1 MKKVVSFCFV
11 ALLSIFF
18 VSCSTKQE
26 TDLQTVKKV
35 DLQRYLGDWY
45 EIARYEHKFQKDCKN
60 VKANYSLREDKKI
73 QVINSCT
80 KISTNEFKDA
90 KAVAYSVDDTNSK
103 LKVSFFRP
111 FYGDY
116 WVLILDEN
124 YEYAV
129 VGTPNREYLWILA
142 RDKKLPLKIQN
153 DILEKLPSL
162 GFDISK
168 LLWTMQEK

>member
-1 MKKVVSFCFV
+1 MKKVFSFCFV
-11 ALLSIFF
+11 ALLSMFF

-45 EIARYEHKFQKDCKN
+45 EIARYEYPFQKDCKN

-73 QVINSCT
+73 QVVNSCT

-90 KAVAYSVDDTNSK
+90 KAVAYSVDETNSK

-116 WVLILDEN
+116 WILDLDDD
-124 YEYAV
+124 YKYAII
-129 VGTPNREYLWILA
+129 GTPTKEYLWILS
-142 RDKKLPLKIQN
+142 RDKTISDEVLNKL
-153 DILEKLPSL
+153 LEKISNM
-162 GFDISK
+162 GFDKSK
-168 LLWTMQEK
+168 LIYTIQE

>member
-1 MKKVVSFCFV
+1 MKKIVSFCCI

-60 VKANYSLREDKKI
+60 VKANYSLKDDKKI
-73 QVINSCT
+73 QVVNSCT

-116 WVLILDEN
+116 WILDLDKD
-124 YEYAV
+124 YKYAII
-129 VGTPNREYLWILA
+129 GTPSKEYLWILS
-142 RDKKLPLKIQN
+142 RDKTISDEVLNKL
-153 DILEKLPSL
+153 LEKITNM
-162 GFDISK
+162 GFDKSK
-168 LLWTMQEK
+168 LIYTIQE

>member
-1 MKKVVSFCFV
+1 MKKVFSFCCI
-11 ALLSIFF
+11 ALLSMFF

-73 QVINSCT
+73 QVVNSCT

-90 KAVAYSVDDTNSK
+90 KAVAYSVDETNSK
-103 LKVSFFRP
+103 LKVNFFRP
-111 FYGDY
+111 FYVD
-116 WVLILDEN
+116 
-124 YEYAV
+124 
-129 VGTPNREYLWILA
+129 
-142 RDKKLPLKIQN
+142 
-153 DILEKLPSL
+153 
-162 GFDISK
+162 
-168 LLWTMQEK
+168 

>member
-1 MKKVVSFCFV
+1 MKKIVSFCCI

-73 QVINSCT
+73 QVVNSCT

-90 KAVAYSVDDTNSK
+90 KAVAYSVDETNSK

-142 RDKKLPLKIQN
+142 RDNKLPLKIQN

-168 LLWTMQEK
+168 LIWTMQE

>member
-1 MKKVVSFCFV
+1 MKKIVSFCCI

-73 QVINSCT
+73 QVVNSCT

-90 KAVAYSVDDTNSK
+90 KAVAYSVDETNSK